1 MSSAFVFYCA
11 LCILVEMSNQCLI
24 DLRYFVH
31 IMNNNN
37 KNHDTDENNNNNNN
51 NNHICISA
59 VPDIH
64 FEFVLS

>member
-1 MSSAFVFYCA
+1 
-11 LCILVEMSNQCLI
+11 MSNQCLI
-24 DLRYFVH
+24 ELRYFVH